1 MPNHENI
8 RILLAEDAN
17 TMRIIQVQ
25 TLSKIGYKDIVAV
38 ENGKIAFEKLEL
50 EKNFDLIIS
59 DWNMPEMSGF
69 ELLEKVRAH
78 DDYKSIPF
86 IMATGQSDKAQTKKA
101 LDAGANHLIS
111 KPFGEDELKKVI
123 DQVLSNDPEAQSKQK
138 KIKKPRFSD
147 AGKVILRIAHIQI
160 TDHLVVGVLKHLID
174 TGEIAPET
182 FELELTRMPGWNPV
196 ATALEDGSMDGACI
210 LAPLAMDL
218 FHHGT
223 PLKLIL
229 LTHRNGSAFI
239 KSTKGMQKTNI
250 TDFFKGK
257 SFLIPHKMS
266 IHHMI
271 SHMFFKSI
279 NINPSLDKGDQFDL
293 ELEVVAPVN
302 MPSFLKDSSKNAGF
316 MVAEPICTKTA
327 TAGLGTIE
335 FPSSEMW
342 DNHPCCALA
351 VQDDFS
357 NQYPE
362 VLFEFTKFVV
372 KAGQYIAQN
381 PKDAAEIAVNFLD
394 PDKTIGLEPSL
405 LESVLTDPKGIKT
418 DNLYPAAA
426 ELEKMQ
432 VYMVNKMGVG
442 SLIDIDKFLDLR
454 FADKACPLKKGSDQ
468 HAGKEEIQSNKRLF
482 LEGKY
487 LTFTLDK
494 VEYGINI
501 LKVRE
506 IIGMM
511 PITEVPR
518 TADFVMGVI
527 NLRGKVIP
535 VADLRLRFDMPQ
547 FEYTDRTCIIV
558 VETNENSK
566 KVLIGIVVDAVSQVQ
581 YITGKNIEPPP
592 SIGSQQ
598 DTDYILGIAKMEKSV
613 NILLDIDKVLDIKSS
628 KIKEKI

>member
-8 RILLAEDAN
+8 RVLLAEDAN

-25 TLSKIGYKDIVAV
+25 TLAKIGCNDIVDV
-38 ENGKIAFEKLEL
+38 ENGKIAFEKLEQ

-86 IMATGQSDKAQTKKA
+86 IMATGQSDKAQNKKA
-101 LDAGANHLIS
+101 LDAGADHLIS

-123 DQVLSNDPEAQSKQK
+123 DQVFSNDPEALSEQEQVE
-138 KIKKPRFSD
+138 KPRLSD
-147 AGKVILRIAHIQI
+147 TGKVILRIAHIQI
-160 TDHLVVGVLKHLID
+160 TDHLVVGVLKHLIE

-182 FELELTRMPGWNPV
+182 FELELTRMSGWNPV
-196 ATALEDGSMDGACI
+196 AASLEDGSMDGACI

-218 FHHGT
+218 FHHGA

-239 KSTKGMQKTNI
+239 KSTKGMQQTNL

-257 SFLIPHKMS
+257 YFLVPHKMS

-293 ELEVVAPVN
+293 ELEVVAPVD
-302 MPSFLKDSSKNAGF
+302 MPSFLKDSSENAGF
-316 MVAEPICTKTA
+316 MVAEPICTKTEA
-327 TAGLGTIE
+327 AGLGTLE
-335 FPSSEMW
+335 FTSSEMW
-342 DNHPCCALA
+342 DNHPCCALT
-351 VQDDFS
+351 VQEDFS

-381 PKDAAEIAVNFLD
+381 PKHAAEIAVNFLD
-394 PDKTIGLEPSL
+394 PDKTIGLESSL
-405 LESVLTDPKGIKT
+405 LENVLTDPEGIKT
-418 DNLYPAAA
+418 DNLYPVAA
-426 ELEKMQ
+426 EFEKMQ
-432 VYMVNKMGVG
+432 DYMVNKMDVG

-454 FADKACPLKKGSDQ
+454 YADKACPLKKGSAPYAD
-468 HAGKEEIQSNKRLF
+468 KEEIQSKKGVF
-482 LEGKY
+482 IEGKY
-487 LTFTLDK
+487 LTFTLNK
-494 VEYGINI
+494 EEYGINI

-527 NLRGKVIP
+527 NLRGKVLP
-535 VADLRLRFDMPQ
+535 VADLRLRFDMPE

-566 KVLIGIVVDAVSQVQ
+566 KVLIGVVVDAVSQVQ

-592 SIGSQQ
+592 FIGSRQ

-613 NILLDIDKVLDIKSS
+613 NILLDIDKVLKIKSS
-628 KIKEKI
+628 RIKEKI